1 MSTVA
6 SQITAMENQSS
17 YNKQLTRG
25 AANNENDKDM
35 FLSLMLTQLKH
46 QDPSEPMENTEW
58 LSQLANYSSL
68 EQMTQVNSNLED
80 MSKYLST
87 LTNDLSTN
95 FSITQTLSL
104 IGKEVDISYENEN
117 NETIRTTGKV
127 TEASVFDGNG
137 VVKVNGE
144 YYSIANIQTIRE
156 ASEQ

>member
-1 MSTVA
+1 MSTIA
-6 SQITAMENQSS
+6 SQITALENESA
-17 YNKQLTRG
+17 YNKQVTRG
-25 AANNENDKDM
+25 AVNNENDKDM

-104 IGKEVDISYENEN
+104 IGKEVDISYENEY

-127 TEASVFDGNG
+127 TEASVYDGTG

-144 YYSIANIQTIRE
+144 YYSIANIQSIRE
-156 ASEQ
+156 SAEE

>member
-1 MSTVA
+1 MSTIT
-6 SQITAMENQSS
+6 SQITALENESA

-25 AANNENDKDM
+25 LNNNENDKDM
-35 FLSLMLTQLKH
+35 FLSLMLQQLKH

-80 MSKYLST
+80 MSTYLSA

-104 IGKEVDISYENEN
+104 IGKEVDISFENEN

-127 TEASVFDGNG
+127 TEASIYDGTG
-137 VVKVNGE
+137 VVKVNGD
-144 YYSIANIQTIRE
+144 YYAVSTIKSIRE
-156 ASEQ
+156 VAEQ

>member
-1 MSTVA
+1 MSTVTN
-6 SQITAMENQSS
+6 QITSMENQSA
-17 YNKQLTRG
+17 YNKLT
-25 AANNENDKDM
+25 NNSAVSNQNDKDM

-80 MSKYLST
+80 MSQYLSA

-104 IGKEVDISYENEN
+104 IGKEVDISFENEN

-127 TEASVFDGNG
+127 TEASVYEGNG

-144 YYSIANIQTIRE
+144 YYSISSIQSIRE

>member
-1 MSTVA
+1 MSTIA
-6 SQITAMENQSS
+6 SQITALENESA
-17 YNKQLTRG
+17 YNKQVTRG
-25 AANNENDKDM
+25 AVNNENDKDM

-104 IGKEVDISYENEN
+104 IGKEVDISYENEY

-127 TEASVFDGNG
+127 TEASVYDGTG
-137 VVKVNGE
+137 VVKVNG
-144 YYSIANIQTIRE
+144 
-156 ASEQ
+156 